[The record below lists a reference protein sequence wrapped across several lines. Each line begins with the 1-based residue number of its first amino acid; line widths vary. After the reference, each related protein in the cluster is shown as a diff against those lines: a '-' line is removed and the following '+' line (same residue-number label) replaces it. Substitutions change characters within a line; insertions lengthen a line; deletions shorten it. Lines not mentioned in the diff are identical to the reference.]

1 MNRWPISHLVKKH
14 TNTNISLNTDLRT
27 SLFAWLHSILP
38 ESARWLAAKGHL
50 TQAHDVLMKFAS
62 KKSSPVD
69 SDALKHKL
77 NEYHQGEV
85 ESKTIAYL
93 TKNQSYLEL
102 VRSLRL
108 RKRTIILSFNWW
120 VAETY
125 LIGSSRSWRHLT
137 RSLYEK
143 TLVIVPVYIRCKQLR
158 NYVQQRKNWAS
169 RSILP
174 DANSTLRENF
184 N

>member
-1 MNRWPISHLVKKH
+1 
-14 TNTNISLNTDLRT
+14 
-27 SLFAWLHSILP
+27 
-38 ESARWLAAKGHL
+38 
-50 TQAHDVLMKFAS
+50 MKFAS

-77 NEYHQGEV
+77 TEYHQGEV

-102 VRSLRL
+102 IRSPRL

-125 LIGSSRSWRHLT
+125 LIGNSRS
-137 RSLYEK
+137 
-143 TLVIVPVYIRCKQLR
+143 C
-158 NYVQQRKNWAS
+158 VQQRKIGHREVFYLTQIRHWEK
-169 RSILP
+169 I
-174 DANSTLRENF
+174 STNHEQIQL
-184 N
+184 